1 MNLEMLAHLE
11 LAQVACRHPDREE
24 WGDSLHWKS
33 PEARVRQRS
42 VVKIALRVM
51 MSGVFA
57 YRLEVKIKDS
67 CGLKIGG
74 QRMLRI
80 GKWDRI

>member
-24 WGDSLHWKS
+24 WEDSLHWKS
-33 PEARVRQRS
+33 PEVRVRQQAEG
-42 VVKIALRVM
+42 KIALRVI
-51 MSGVFA
+51 MSGVLA

-67 CGLKIGG
+67 
-74 QRMLRI
+74 
-80 GKWDRI
+80 